1 MSPGLAPVMGHGGHQ
16 TVRAAVV
23 PAILLVDA
31 DDVVGIR
38 RVDVDPG
45 LDLGVDIVRARAAD
59 RAAGEGTWARGQR
72 QPRCPVLPSRRTCGG
87 DRGQKRD
94 RANQER
100 SCYTHRHTSSTRPET
115 RRKYAPAGR
124 ETNE

>member
-1 MSPGLAPVMGHGGHQ
+1 MSPVLAPVMGHGGHQ

-87 DRGQKRD
+87 ESMPRPDERQTRSAGFGA
-94 RANQER
+94 RASNLETEVRLLPGAIPQIA
-100 SCYTHRHTSSTRPET
+100 PE
-115 RRKYAPAGR
+115 A
-124 ETNE
+124 